1 MKTKILKNFDL
12 APAVLSLQR
21 GEPVVFPTETVYGL
35 GAIVFQEQ
43 AVKKLFE
50 IKQRPSDNPLIA
62 HIASMD
68 QLELIG
74 EGIDPLV
81 YKLAEAFWP
90 GPLAIVVKKR
100 REVPSIVSAG
110 HETIAI
116 RMPMHPVAQ
125 KLIELVGAPLVA
137 PSANLSGKPSPT
149 TLRDVLE
156 DLDGKVSYVIDGGD
170 CEVGIESTVI
180 SLVQDEPKLL
190 RPGKI
195 TRESLEE
202 VLQKKVLLPNL
213 SEPILSPG
221 MKYRHYA
228 PKAKVKLVFEKE
240 HLGELFL
247 KPSAKTLYA
256 LLREADR
263 QNRSEIEIYCD
274 SETLKDEALM
284 NRLLRASGQI
294 V

>member
-1 MKTKILKNFDL
+1 MTTVILKNFDL
-12 APAVLSLQR
+12 EPAVLSLQR
-21 GEPVVFPTETVYGL
+21 GDPVVFPTETVYGL
-35 GAIVFQEQ
+35 GAVIFQEES
-43 AVKKLFE
+43 VKKIFE

-62 HIASMD
+62 HIASLD
-68 QLELIG
+68 QLELIA
-74 EGIDPLV
+74 EEISPLI
-81 YKLAEAFWP
+81 YKLAEEFWP

-100 REVPSIVSAG
+100 KEVPSIVSAG

-125 KLIELVGAPLVA
+125 KLIEKTRSPLVA

-149 TLRDVLE
+149 NLRDVLE
-156 DLDGKVSYVIDGGD
+156 DLDGKVHFAIDGGD

-180 SLVQDEPKLL
+180 SLISKEPKLL

-202 VLQKKVLLPNL
+202 ALKQKVLSP
-213 SEPILSPG
+213 SFYDPIISPG

-240 HLGELFL
+240 HLKGDFF
-247 KPSAKTLYA
+247 KPTAKNLYA
-256 LLREADR
+256 HLREADR

-274 SETLKDEALM
+274 QEALKDEALM
-284 NRLLRASGQI
+284 NRLLRASGQMI
-294 V
+294 

>member
-1 MKTKILKNFDL
+1 MKTTILKNFDL
-12 APAVLSLQR
+12 GPAIECLQK

-35 GAIVFQEQ
+35 GAVVFQEQ
-43 AVKKLFE
+43 AVKKIFE

-62 HIASMD
+62 HISSMD

-74 EGIDPLV
+74 EEIDPLV

-100 REVPSIVSAG
+100 KEVPGVVSAG
-110 HETIAI
+110 HATIAI

-156 DLDGKVSYVIDGGD
+156 DLEGKVRYVIDGGD

-180 SLVQDEPKLL
+180 SLISAEPKLL

-195 TRESLEE
+195 TRGNLEE
-202 VLQKKVLLPNL
+202 VLKKKVLLPSL
-213 SEPILSPG
+213 SDPILSPG

-228 PKAKVKLVFEKE
+228 PKAKVKLIFETE
-240 HLGELFL
+240 HLRGPFL

>member
-1 MKTKILKNFDL
+1 MKTTILKNFDL
-12 APAVLSLQR
+12 EPAVLCLQR

-35 GAIVFQEQ
+35 GAVIFQER
-43 AVKKLFE
+43 AVKKIFE

-62 HIASMD
+62 HIASLE
-68 QLELIG
+68 QLGLIG
-74 EGIDPLV
+74 EEIDPLV
-81 YKLAEAFWP
+81 YKLAQEFWP

-100 REVPSIVSAG
+100 KEVPSIVSAG

-116 RMPMHPVAQ
+116 RMPMHRVAQ
-125 KLIELVGAPLVA
+125 ELIKKVGAPLVA

-156 DLDGKVSYVIDGGD
+156 DLDGKVNFVIDGGD

-180 SLVQDEPKLL
+180 SLISNEPKLL

-195 TRESLEE
+195 TREALEE
-202 VLQKKVLLPNL
+202 VLKKKVLFPSL
-213 SEPILSPG
+213 SDPILSPG

-228 PKAKVKLVFEKE
+228 PRAKVKLVFEKE
-240 HLGELFL
+240 HLGEFFFR
-247 KPSAKTLYA
+247 PTAKTLYA

-263 QNRSEIEIYCD
+263 QNRSEVQIYCD
-274 SETLKDEALM
+274 SETQMDEALM